1 MLKKLFVQGL
11 YADFKV
17 NSEKGKS
24 SLSVCRWRKNGH
36 GMGVGLEQEKL
47 LHLSETWL
55 DYDNLWHGGSTPSI
69 LPLVCSGK
77 ARSLNINR
85 LPGGLRQVASMMSCT
100 VVGILV
106 VHVEL
111 NVQCLMDLGCAS
123 KLRFYG
129 HPSAFRGCWWW
140 ALQCGFSRQ
149 ISSISSISSPN
160 WPFPASREPI
170 SGVGKCGE
178 WNGNPMKKLCCLWL
192 GAVFAL

>member
-1 MLKKLFVQGL
+1 MVTAWG
-11 YADFKV
+11 
-17 NSEKGKS
+17 
-24 SLSVCRWRKNGH
+24 W
-36 GMGVGLEQEKL
+36 GVEQEKL

-55 DYDNLWHGGSTPSI
+55 DYGNLWHGGSIPSI

-77 ARSLNINR
+77 ARSPNINR

-106 VHVEL
+106 VHAEL

-149 ISSISSISSPN
+149 LSSAIRYRRQIGHSLLA
-160 WPFPASREPI
+160 ASRYRETTV
-170 SGVGKCGE
+170 SGGE

-192 GAVFAL
+192 GLVLQLPLAR